1 MMAKG
6 KTSCFQDKQ
15 LMGLLHVPQKQGL
28 GEGAWPRASLL
39 ALCVCFDG
47 DFLKGYSEAKD

>member
-6 KTSCFQDKQ
+6 KTSCLQDKQ
-15 LMGLLHVPQKQGL
+15 LIGLLHVPQKQGL
-28 GEGAWPRASLL
+28 GEGAWPRASPL
-39 ALCVCFDG
+39 ALRVCFDG